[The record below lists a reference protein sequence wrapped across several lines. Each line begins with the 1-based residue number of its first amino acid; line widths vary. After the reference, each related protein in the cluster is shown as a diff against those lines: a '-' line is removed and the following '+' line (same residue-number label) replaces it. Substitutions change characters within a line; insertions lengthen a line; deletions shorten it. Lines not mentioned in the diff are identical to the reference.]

1 MQQLEEWEQQR
12 LDNAEEFIAVVN
24 FFGISILRVYKDRHG
39 YFWPWASGGLK
50 DFGEDKILY
59 KAKTREKLE
68 KLAPEYFL

>member
-12 LDNAEEFIAVVN
+12 LDNAEEFIAVVE
-24 FFGISILRVYKDRHG
+24 FFGTSIMKLYKDRHG
-39 YFWPWASGGLK
+39 YFRIWASGGLT
-50 DFGEDKILY
+50 DFEEDKILY